1 MWLFFMDILA
11 TVLVLSISMMLFKT
25 IDLTYQ
31 NEEYNI
37 DTIDNYNQ

>member
-1 MWLFFMDILA
+1 MDIWA
-11 TVLVLSISMMLFKT
+11 TVLVLSISMMLFQT
-25 IDLTYQ
+25 IDSLTYQ